1 MSHLP
6 DSRGMVIAS
15 ELETEG
21 LRGDLRRGEMVG
33 EQTVMFI
40 RMIIINQSVDSQQPN
55 MCSLLICPGA
65 GRELRLLASVYA

>member
-1 MSHLP
+1 M
-6 DSRGMVIAS
+6 IAS

-65 GRELRLLASVYA
+65 AVISKCLRIAMVGSMKSL